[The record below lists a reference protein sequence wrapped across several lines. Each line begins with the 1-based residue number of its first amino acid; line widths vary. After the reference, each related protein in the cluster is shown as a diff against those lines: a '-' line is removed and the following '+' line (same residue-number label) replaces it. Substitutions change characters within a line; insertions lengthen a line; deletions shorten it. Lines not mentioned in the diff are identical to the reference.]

1 MRRSLQKV
9 ICLKIWQKTGSLLT
23 ADGSDDDLV
32 KPEGL
37 PDYKVPPPLEY
48 LELNP
53 APPTSNTP
61 SSPEN
66 VNEDE
71 LADVI
76 ETEEPENSKNDIV
89 DEEDDRI
96 YDYGFVGL
104 LSKHCTQMDGSS
116 EISSIITRIRRI
128 PG

>member
-71 LADVI
+71 LADVV
-76 ETEEPENSKNDIV
+76 ETEEPKHSKDDIV
-89 DEEDDRI
+89 DEEDDPM
-96 YDYGFVGL
+96 YDCSFVGL
-104 LSKHCTQMDGSS
+104 
-116 EISSIITRIRRI
+116 SIKALYTN
-128 PG
+128 GCFVGNK